1 MKDEEIIKLYNAR
14 NEDAIKQT
22 DNEYGSRLL
31 GIARG
36 VLGSRQ
42 DAEECLNDTL
52 LACWNNIPPEE
63 PRSLFAYASR
73 IIRNTALIKLRNDTA
88 KKRKGDI
95 MLCLDELSEVLPAED
110 DVSNQIETAE
120 LSALINR
127 FLNSCD
133 PDDRN
138 VFVLRYYGMKSVS
151 EIAKQYGFTQSR
163 VKMSL
168 KRTRD
173 KLSLHLER
181 NGYKV

>member
-22 DNEYGSRLL
+22 DNEYGPRLL

-110 DVSNQIETAE
+110 DVSNQIEAAE
-120 LSALINR
+120 LSALING